1 MRPGFLS
8 QKKFLTQLKE
18 TIFPT
23 QSLEELRFSI
33 VCKLKRLAARY
44 FLCGSFR
51 SFSPIMQLRKSWPEL
66 LMYLAELLKREAQ
79 SLKDKRSNWEQTIS
93 RGSVLLRAAQGT
105 ERGMLGLIKQTD

>member
-1 MRPGFLS
+1 
-8 QKKFLTQLKE
+8 
-18 TIFPT
+18 
-23 QSLEELRFSI
+23 
-33 VCKLKRLAARY
+33 
-44 FLCGSFR
+44 
-51 SFSPIMQLRKSWPEL
+51 MQLRKSWPEL